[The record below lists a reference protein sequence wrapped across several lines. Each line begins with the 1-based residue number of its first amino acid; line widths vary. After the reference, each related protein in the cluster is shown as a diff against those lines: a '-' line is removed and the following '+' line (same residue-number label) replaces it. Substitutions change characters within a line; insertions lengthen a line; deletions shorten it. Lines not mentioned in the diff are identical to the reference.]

1 MSRSIATTL
10 LIAATLTI
18 LGGCKDSD
26 PLTVAICLDGW
37 EIAQLRESC
46 LGPTDPDAQWG
57 YDPEACRQ
65 VRVDLT
71 CDDPS
76 TGAAGFL
83 MVAPQEAQP

>member
-1 MSRSIATTL
+1 MTRIALL
-10 LIAATLTI
+10 LILAAALAS
-18 LGGCKDSD
+18 LGGCKDDD

-37 EIAQLRESC
+37 EIAQLREYC
-46 LGPTDPDAQWG
+46 LGPADPDAQWG

-76 TGAAGFL
+76 TGAAGIL
-83 MVAPQEAQP
+83 MVAPQDAQP